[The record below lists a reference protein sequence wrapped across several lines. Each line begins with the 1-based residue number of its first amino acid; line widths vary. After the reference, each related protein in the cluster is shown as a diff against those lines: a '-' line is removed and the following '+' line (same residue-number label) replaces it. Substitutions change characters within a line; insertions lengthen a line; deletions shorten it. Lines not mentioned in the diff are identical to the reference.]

1 MTRRGAVHTLDALF
15 SVVIIATALLY
26 ASQVPR
32 ERGYMEE
39 EPLGA
44 MGMQAL
50 LRLDGNGTLGR
61 WIDDEDWDQ
70 LERAL
75 RLSLPLGLS
84 FNLTVY
90 DEQGAVVN
98 NRQISNGGLLG
109 QTVESVE
116 YVTAARTVD
125 CPLYRIRLQ
134 LGG

>member
-1 MTRRGAVHTLDALF
+1 MHTLDALF
-15 SVVIIATALLY
+15 SVAIIATALLY

-32 ERGYMEE
+32 ERGCVEE

-61 WIDDEDWDQ
+61 WVDDGDWDQ
-70 LERAL
+70 VERAL

-98 NRQISNGGLLG
+98 DRQISNGGLSG
-109 QTVESVE
+109 RVVESVE
-116 YVTAARTVD
+116 FLIAVESD
-125 CPLYRIRLQ
+125 GCPMYKLRLQ
-134 LGG
+134 MGG